1 MDFLGSLFQPGQTI
15 EIIFLGV
22 VRDKLPATLIAAM
35 IRPDRSTMGTEM
47 EQIPSSSS
55 WFSALCVFLMLLSFS
70 VRSSAV
76 FDRLTR
82 RIRPWEVH

>member
-22 VRDKLPATLIAAM
+22 VRDKLPATFIAAM
-35 IRPDRSTMGTEM
+35 IRPGGSTMGTEM

-55 WFSALCVFLMLLSFS
+55 WFSALCVFLDVALFQ
-70 VRSSAV
+70 
-76 FDRLTR
+76 
-82 RIRPWEVH
+82 RPVQCRFR